1 MAAYTSAMNQALAL
15 INTQT
20 DNVNS
25 YFQQAGAAFDSQ
37 YNTYYGQT
45 MQDAANAIAGS
56 GVYNSPVSENMLG
69 RTRAN
74 LASTYATGKS
84 NLAGQQMSALGGIDQ
99 QKVSYYQQLGNLQE
113 QQSQQKAAA
122 GNQLINTGMMVGAML
137 L

>member
-1 MAAYTSAMNQALAL
+1 MSQALAL

-20 DNVNS
+20 DAVNS
-25 YFQQAGAAFDSQ
+25 YFQQAGAAFDQQ

-56 GVYNSPVSENMLG
+56 GVFNSPVSENMLG
-69 RTRAN
+69 RTRQS

-84 NLAGQQMSALGGIDQ
+84 SLAGQEESALGGIDQ
-99 QKVSYYQQLGNLQE
+99 QKVSYYQTLGGLQAQE
-113 QQSQQKAAA
+113 AANKADRKQSTF
-122 GNQLINTGMMVGAML
+122 NTILSVGASL